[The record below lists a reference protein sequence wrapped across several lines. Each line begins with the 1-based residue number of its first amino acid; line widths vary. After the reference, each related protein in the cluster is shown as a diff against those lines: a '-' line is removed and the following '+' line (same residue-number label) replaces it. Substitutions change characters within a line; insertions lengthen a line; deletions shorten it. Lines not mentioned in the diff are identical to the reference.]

1 MPSEEGTQILQLLAD
16 GKIDAD
22 QAFRLLRAIGD
33 IDDRPPPGRGPLPSG
48 GPPGP
53 FGPADPAGSADAVG
67 PASPSWMRGRVLRV
81 MVTSGGTSKV
91 NIAVPLAIARIGKAK
106 LATSGLVRG
115 HLAKFGL
122 DLDELLD
129 NVQHSGPLI
138 DVSDGDDRVI
148 ITVE

>member
-1 MPSEEGTQILQLLAD
+1 MPTEEGRQILQLLAD
-16 GKIDAD
+16 GKIDAE

-33 IDDRPPPGRGPLPSG
+33 IDDPVAGPRPSVPHPPPPPGGPGPGAGAG
-48 GPPGP
+48 GP
-53 FGPADPAGSADAVG
+53 
-67 PASPSWMRGRVLRV
+67 PSWMRGRVLRV
-81 MVTSGGTSKV
+81 MVTSGGKSKV
-91 NIAVPLAIARIGKAK
+91 NIAVPLAIARLGKAK
-106 LATSGLVRG
+106 LATSGLVKG

>member
-1 MPSEEGTQILQLLAD
+1 
-16 GKIDAD
+16 
-22 QAFRLLRAIGD
+22 
-33 IDDRPPPGRGPLPSG
+33 
-48 GPPGP
+48 
-53 FGPADPAGSADAVG
+53 
-67 PASPSWMRGRVLRV
+67 MRGRVLRV
-81 MVTSGGTSKV
+81 MVTSGGKSKV

>member
-1 MPSEEGTQILQLLAD
+1 MPTEEGRQILQLLAD

-33 IDDRPPPGRGPLPSG
+33 IDDPAGPKPP

-53 FGPADPAGSADAVG
+53 GRPPGSPDRGPGG
-67 PASPSWMRGRVLRV
+67 PPSWMRGRVLRV
-81 MVTSGGTSKV
+81 MVTSAGKSKV

-106 LATSGLVRG
+106 LATSGLVKG

>member
-1 MPSEEGTQILQLLAD
+1 MPTEEGRQILQLLAD
-16 GKIDAD
+16 GKIDPD

-33 IDDRPPPGRGPLPSG
+33 IDRDAGPPAPPADPPPGQ
-48 GPPGP
+48 PPT
-53 FGPADPAGSADAVG
+53 A
-67 PASPSWMRGRVLRV
+67 SWMRGRVLRV
-81 MVTSGGTSKV
+81 TVTSGGKNKV

-122 DLDELLD
+122 DLDEVLD

-138 DVSDGDDRVI
+138 DVSDGEDRVT

>member
-1 MPSEEGTQILQLLAD
+1 MPTEEGRQILQLLAD

-33 IDDRPPPGRGPLPSG
+33 VDDPSRPPSPSPPPLPGAPGRGA
-48 GPPGP
+48 GPGAP
-53 FGPADPAGSADAVG
+53 
-67 PASPSWMRGRVLRV
+67 PSWMRGRVLRV
-81 MVTSGGTSKV
+81 MVTSGGKSKV

-106 LATSGLVRG
+106 LATSSLVKG

>member
-1 MPSEEGTQILQLLAD
+1 MPTEEGRQILQLLAD
-16 GKIDAD
+16 GKIDAE

-33 IDDRPPPGRGPLPSG
+33 IDDPVGPLKPPP

-53 FGPADPAGSADAVG
+53 GRAPGQPDGGPGG
-67 PASPSWMRGRVLRV
+67 PPSWMRGRVLRV
-81 MVTSGGTSKV
+81 MVTSAGKSKV
-91 NIAVPLAIARIGKAK
+91 NIAVPLAIARLGKAK
-106 LATSGLVRG
+106 LATSGLVKG

-138 DVSDGDDRVI
+138 DVSDGDDRVT

>member
-1 MPSEEGTQILQLLAD
+1 MPTEEGRQILQLLAD
-16 GKIDAD
+16 GKIDAE

-33 IDDRPPPGRGPLPSG
+33 IDDPGAGPKPPGRPQSSPPPGAPGRGAGPG
-48 GPPGP
+48 GP
-53 FGPADPAGSADAVG
+53 
-67 PASPSWMRGRVLRV
+67 PSWMRGRVLRV
-81 MVTSGGTSKV
+81 MVTSGGKSKV
-91 NIAVPLAIARIGKAK
+91 NIAVPLAIARLGKAK
-106 LATSGLVRG
+106 LATSGLVKG

>member
-1 MPSEEGTQILQLLAD
+1 MPTEEGRQILQLLAD
-16 GKIDAD
+16 GKIDPD

-33 IDDRPPPGRGPLPSG
+33 IDRDAGPPPPHAPPPPG
-48 GPPGP
+48 PP
-53 FGPADPAGSADAVG
+53 PAA
-67 PASPSWMRGRVLRV
+67 SWMRGRVLRV
-81 MVTSGGTSKV
+81 TVTSGGKNKV

-122 DLDELLD
+122 DLDEVLD

-138 DVSDGDDRVI
+138 DVSDGEDRVT

>member
-1 MPSEEGTQILQLLAD
+1 MPTEEGRQILQLLAD
-16 GKIDAD
+16 GKIDPD

-33 IDDRPPPGRGPLPSG
+33 IDRDAGPPPPPAPPPPGQ
-48 GPPGP
+48 PPT
-53 FGPADPAGSADAVG
+53 A
-67 PASPSWMRGRVLRV
+67 SWMRGRVLRV
-81 MVTSGGTSKV
+81 TVTSGGKNKV

-122 DLDELLD
+122 DLDEVLD

-138 DVSDGDDRVI
+138 DVSDGEDRVT

>member
-1 MPSEEGTQILQLLAD
+1 VPSEEGRQILQLLAD

-33 IDDRPPPGRGPLPSG
+33 IDQPVAPGAGPPSSPRPGASPGDPPGGPGRPPE
-48 GPPGP
+48 PPT
-53 FGPADPAGSADAVG
+53 
-67 PASPSWMRGRVLRV
+67 PSWMRGRVLRV
-81 MVTSGGTSKV
+81 MVTSGGKSKV

>member
-1 MPSEEGTQILQLLAD
+1 MPSEEGRQILQLLAD
-16 GKIDAD
+16 GKIDPE

-33 IDDRPPPGRGPLPSG
+33 IVDPGVPPKPPPPPPGRQGSSG
-48 GPPGP
+48 GGDGPG
-53 FGPADPAGSADAVG
+53 
-67 PASPSWMRGRVLRV
+67 ASPSWMRGRVLRV
-81 MVTSGGTSKV
+81 MVTSAGKSKV

-106 LATSGLVRG
+106 LATSGLVKG

-138 DVSDGDDRVI
+138 DVSDGEDRVV

>member
-1 MPSEEGTQILQLLAD
+1 MPTEEGRQILQLLAD
-16 GKIDAD
+16 GKIDAE

-33 IDDRPPPGRGPLPSG
+33 IDDPAVPTPPNAP

-53 FGPADPAGSADAVG
+53 PGQGRPTGSPDGGP
-67 PASPSWMRGRVLRV
+67 PSWMRGRVLRV
-81 MVTSGGTSKV
+81 MVTSAGKSKV

-106 LATSGLVRG
+106 LATSGLVKG

>member
-1 MPSEEGTQILQLLAD
+1 MPTEEGRQILQLLAD
-16 GKIDAD
+16 GKIDAE

-33 IDDRPPPGRGPLPSG
+33 VDDPAAGPKPPGRPQSPPLPGAPGQGAGPG
-48 GPPGP
+48 GP
-53 FGPADPAGSADAVG
+53 
-67 PASPSWMRGRVLRV
+67 PSWMRGRVLRV
-81 MVTSGGTSKV
+81 MVTSGGKNKV

-106 LATSGLVRG
+106 LATSGLVKG

>member
-1 MPSEEGTQILQLLAD
+1 MPTEEGRQILQLLAE

-33 IDDRPPPGRGPLPSG
+33 IDDPAGPKPPRPP

-53 FGPADPAGSADAVG
+53 PGLGRLDGSREGGPGAPA
-67 PASPSWMRGRVLRV
+67 SWMRGRVLRV
-81 MVTSGGTSKV
+81 MVTSAGKSKV

-106 LATSGLVRG
+106 LATSGLVKG

-129 NVQHSGPLI
+129 NVQHSGQLI
-138 DVSDGDDRVI
+138 DVSDGDDRVT

>member
-1 MPSEEGTQILQLLAD
+1 
-16 GKIDAD
+16 
-22 QAFRLLRAIGD
+22 
-33 IDDRPPPGRGPLPSG
+33 
-48 GPPGP
+48 
-53 FGPADPAGSADAVG
+53 
-67 PASPSWMRGRVLRV
+67 MRGRVLRV
-81 MVTSGGTSKV
+81 MVTSGGKSKV

-148 ITVE
+148 INVE

>member
-1 MPSEEGTQILQLLAD
+1 MPSEEGRQILQLLAD
-16 GKIDAD
+16 GKIDPD

-33 IDDRPPPGRGPLPSG
+33 IADPAARVGPPPP

-53 FGPADPAGSADAVG
+53 PGRDAAGG
-67 PASPSWMRGRVLRV
+67 GPSWMRGRMLRV
-81 MVTSGGTSKV
+81 MVTSAGKSKV
-91 NIAVPLAIARIGKAK
+91 NIAVPLAVARIGKAK
-106 LATSGLVRG
+106 LATSGLVKG

-129 NVQHSGPLI
+129 NVQRSGPLI

>member
-1 MPSEEGTQILQLLAD
+1 MPTEEGRQILQLLAD

-33 IDDRPPPGRGPLPSG
+33 VDDPAAPPKPPSPPGRPGSGSAAG
-48 GPPGP
+48 GP
-53 FGPADPAGSADAVG
+53 
-67 PASPSWMRGRVLRV
+67 PSWMRGRVLRV
-81 MVTSGGTSKV
+81 MVTSAGKSKV
-91 NIAVPLAIARIGKAK
+91 NIAVPLAIARLGKAK
-106 LATSGLVRG
+106 LATSGLVKG

-138 DVSDGDDRVI
+138 DVSDGDDRVT

>member
-1 MPSEEGTQILQLLAD
+1 
-16 GKIDAD
+16 
-22 QAFRLLRAIGD
+22 
-33 IDDRPPPGRGPLPSG
+33 
-48 GPPGP
+48 
-53 FGPADPAGSADAVG
+53 
-67 PASPSWMRGRVLRV
+67 MRGRVLRV
-81 MVTSGGTSKV
+81 MVTSAGKSKV

-106 LATSGLVRG
+106 LATSGLVKG

>member
-1 MPSEEGTQILQLLAD
+1 MPSEEGKQILQLLAD

-33 IDDRPPPGRGPLPSG
+33 IAGPPAPGKRPP

-53 FGPADPAGSADAVG
+53 DRPPGGQGGPPE
-67 PASPSWMRGRVLRV
+67 PPTPSWMRGRVLRV
-81 MVTSGGTSKV
+81 MVTSGGKSKV

-138 DVSDGDDRVI
+138 DVSDGDDRVVI
-148 ITVE
+148 NVE

>member
-1 MPSEEGTQILQLLAD
+1 MPSEEGRQILQLLAD

-33 IDDRPPPGRGPLPSG
+33 IDQPVVPGAGPPSSPRPG
-48 GPPGP
+48 GPPG
-53 FGPADPAGSADAVG
+53 GPGRPPDP
-67 PASPSWMRGRVLRV
+67 PTPSWMRGRVLRV
-81 MVTSGGTSKV
+81 MVTSGGKSKV

>member
-1 MPSEEGTQILQLLAD
+1 MPTEEGRQILQLLAD
-16 GKIDAD
+16 GKIDAE

-33 IDDRPPPGRGPLPSG
+33 IDDPVGPLKPPP

-53 FGPADPAGSADAVG
+53 GRAPGQPDGGPGG
-67 PASPSWMRGRVLRV
+67 PPSWMRGRVLRV
-81 MVTSGGTSKV
+81 MVTSAGKSKV
-91 NIAVPLAIARIGKAK
+91 NIAVPLAIARLGKAK
-106 LATSGLVRG
+106 LATSGRVKG

-138 DVSDGDDRVI
+138 DVRDGDDRVT

>member
-1 MPSEEGTQILQLLAD
+1 MPTEEGRQILQLLAD

-33 IDDRPPPGRGPLPSG
+33 IDEQAAPKPPAPAGPGH
-48 GPPGP
+48 PPGP
-53 FGPADPAGSADAVG
+53 PERGPGG
-67 PASPSWMRGRVLRV
+67 PPSWMRGRVLRV
-81 MVTSGGTSKV
+81 MVTSGGKSKV

-106 LATSGLVRG
+106 LATSGLVKG